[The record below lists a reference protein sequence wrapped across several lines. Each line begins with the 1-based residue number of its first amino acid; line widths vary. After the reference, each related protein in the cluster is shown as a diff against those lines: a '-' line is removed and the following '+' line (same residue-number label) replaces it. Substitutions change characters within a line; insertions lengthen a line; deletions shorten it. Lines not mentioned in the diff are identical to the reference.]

1 MFPLYNGPD
10 VLSSLSDKA
19 KLFTKNFLRNS
30 YLDGLGFSL
39 TTFSSRTNLKLH
51 NIPVTPKLVKKCI
64 TNLDLSKGSDSDG
77 ILVVVLKNYEPE
89 LSRKLTELFNMSL
102 KEAFPQIFE
111 RSHLWFL
118 YFLNVGE
125 RSADKKYCP
134 ARLFYVVSKIFE
146 KLVNNRLVDH
156 LEKCD
161 LFSDFHCR
169 FRSSRS
175 TVDLLT
181 VA

>member
-102 KEAFPQIFE
+102 KEAFPQIFG

-125 RSADKKYCP
+125 RPQIKNTALLD
-134 ARLFYVVSKIFE
+134 FFMW
-146 KLVNNRLVDH
+146 LVKSLKNL
-156 LEKCD
+156 
-161 LFSDFHCR
+161 
-169 FRSSRS
+169 
-175 TVDLLT
+175 
-181 VA
+181 